1 MTNEMLDEHRII
13 VRLAAQ
19 PERAYL
25 ERLMVLY
32 LYDMTE
38 FVDEPRQELEYEY
51 PNIERYWQDANRY
64 PFFIEYDSMRIG
76 FALVTEYERHAV
88 MSEFFIPRHF
98 RRAGIGAQAARLIF
112 DRFPGR
118 WRVAEMA
125 TNRTAQRFWRRVI
138 DEYTDGIYEETEED
152 DWNGPIQ
159 YFEA

>member
-1 MTNEMLDEHRII
+1 MSKEMLDNHRII

-19 PERAYL
+19 PERPYL

-38 FVDEPRQELEYEY
+38 FVGEPQRELEYVY
-51 PNIERYWQDANRY
+51 PDIERYWQEVERY
-64 PFFIEYDSMRIG
+64 PFFIEYDTMRIG
-76 FALVTEYERHAV
+76 FALVTETPEHTV

-98 RRAGIGAQAARLIF
+98 RRMGIGAQAAALIF

-125 TNRTAQRFWRRVI
+125 SNRIAQRFWRQVI
-138 DEYTDGIYEETEED
+138 DEYTDGRFDEVEED
-152 DWNGPIQ
+152 GWVGPVQ
-159 YFEA
+159 YFGG